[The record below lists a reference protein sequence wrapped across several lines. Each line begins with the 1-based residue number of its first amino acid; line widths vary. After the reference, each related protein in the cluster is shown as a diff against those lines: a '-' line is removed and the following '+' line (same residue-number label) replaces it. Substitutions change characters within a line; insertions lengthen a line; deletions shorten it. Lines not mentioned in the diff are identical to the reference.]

1 MKTGLCAVALWS
13 LLIMLVPG
21 VRAGPVELSA
31 EQKQWIQ
38 THPVLRVGVVE
49 DLIPFEY
56 MDAGVLHGRSSEYL
70 QVVTAATG
78 LQFTYLPGKTPAE
91 REDMLLGGQV
101 DLLSSY
107 LRFRSEPTTKELQTL
122 TYESTSPIIVTR
134 VDSPDVFDID
144 QLQGKTVAIPDV
156 TYYEQIFRRRGVKA
170 NLKKSASALEIL
182 TRVENGSADAAIA
195 SAMFLTPYL
204 YQRFQGILEVSG
216 VLGSQVL
223 DVSIATRTDQVM
235 LYSILEKVFA
245 SISVEQR
252 NTLYGRWYQDLNL
265 NIPSLPSIA
274 AHYSHVLILGTLVL
288 VSLCALVY
296 RGQRQRHLAVLGEQ
310 EKTMFLAVMGHEI
323 RSPMNAVLAA
333 MELLGHTRLNQQ
345 QRHLANLANSG
356 VNALA
361 RLLDDVLDRP
371 GSVAKLPGLAF
382 EAIDVSALVQGV
394 VGLHRLRARE
404 KNLSLNSHIQAQLP
418 LLLLDS
424 SRLTQIFHNLIS
436 NAIKFTDTGSIDID
450 VALATLPD
458 GSPQLQ
464 IEVRDSGVG
473 ISEAMQAALF
483 QPYAQARESSRRTGG
498 TGLGLMICRQLVDL
512 MHGTLTLTS
521 EQGTGTTVTIHLP
534 VSIGEQAPVLLAQAA
549 PSTQPTTSGLQIL
562 VVEDTYANQ
571 EVLRAQISA
580 FDCQPVIAADAAQAW
595 LLFRETVYDLVLMD
609 CDLPD
614 EDGYGLVRRLRALEI
629 QLGRARS
636 PIIAISA
643 LTGDRHLQRCIEA
656 GMDATLS
663 KPIRLGQLSEV
674 IERWCGVKLAA
685 PSTSLMAPLLDLA
698 SINREMAGDLANLVK
713 AVALCDRGSAQHVA
727 HRLHGAALIME
738 WSALAQAAEYMER
751 LLYGEHEWGAVHAQA
766 LQPLLQ
772 HWAALSGDTVLDVLQ
787 ATRVQRTAR

>member
-31 EQKQWIQ
+31 EQKHWIQ

-70 QVVTAATG
+70 QVVTATTG
-78 LQFTYLPGKTPAE
+78 LQFTYLPGKTLAE
-91 REDMLLGGQV
+91 REDMLLQGQV

-107 LRFRSEPTTKELQTL
+107 LRFRSEPTIKGLQTL

-156 TYYEQIFRRRGVKA
+156 TYYEQIFRRKGVKA

-195 SAMFLTPYL
+195 SAIFLTPYL

-223 DVSIATRTDQVM
+223 DVSMATRTDQVM

-252 NTLYGRWYQDLNL
+252 NTLYGRWYQDLDL
-265 NIPSLPSIA
+265 NVPSLPSIA
-274 AHYSHVLILGTLVL
+274 AHYLHVLILGALVL
-288 VSLCALVY
+288 ISLCVLLY
-296 RGQRQRHLAVLGEQ
+296 SGQRQRRLAVRSEQ

-345 QRHLANLANSG
+345 QRHLAHLANSG
-356 VNALA
+356 ANALG
-361 RLLDDVLDRP
+361 RLLEDVLDRP
-371 GSVAKLPGLAF
+371 GSHAKPPRLTV
-382 EAIDVSALVQGV
+382 EAIDMEALVQGV

-404 KNLSLNSHIQAQLP
+404 KHLSLNCHIQAQLP

-424 SRLTQIFHNLIS
+424 SRLTQIFHNLLS
-436 NAIKFTDTGSIDID
+436 NTIKFTDTGGVDIT
-450 VALATLPD
+450 VALAVAAHGTA
-458 GSPQLQ
+458 QLQ

-473 ISEAMQAALF
+473 ISDAVQAALF
-483 QPYAQARESSRRTGG
+483 RPYAQARESSRRTGG
-498 TGLGLMICRQLVDL
+498 TGLGLMICRQLVGL
-512 MHGTLTLTS
+512 MQGTLTLTS
-521 EQGTGTTVTIHLP
+521 EPGSGTTVAIRLP
-534 VSIGEQAPVLLAQAA
+534 VSIGEEPPVLMPQAA
-549 PSTQPTTSGLQIL
+549 ASTQPTVSGLQIL

-571 EVLRAQISA
+571 EVLRAQINA
-580 FDCQPVIAADAAQAW
+580 FGCQPVIAADAAQGW
-595 LLFRETVYDLVLMD
+595 PLFRETVYDLVLMD

-629 QLGRARS
+629 QLGRTRS

-663 KPIRLGQLSEV
+663 KPIRLEQLCEV

-685 PSTSLMAPLLDLA
+685 PSTSLMAPLLDRA
-698 SINREMAGDLANLVK
+698 AINREMAGDLANLVK
-713 AVALCDRGSAQHVA
+713 AIALCDRESAQHVA
-727 HRLHGAALIME
+727 HRLYGAALIME
-738 WSALAQAAEYMER
+738 WSPLAQAAEHMER
-751 LLYGEHEWGAVHAQA
+751 LLYGEQEWGPVHAQA

-772 HWAALSGDTVLDVLQ
+772 HWAALSGDTALDTLP
-787 ATRVQRTAR
+787 ATRAQRAAR